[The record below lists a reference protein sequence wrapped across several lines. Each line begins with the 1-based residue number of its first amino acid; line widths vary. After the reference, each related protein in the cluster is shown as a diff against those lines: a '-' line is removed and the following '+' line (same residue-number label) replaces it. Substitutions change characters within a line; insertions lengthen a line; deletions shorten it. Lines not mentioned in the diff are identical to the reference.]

1 MLEAESPKSLRPQ
14 VKLGDLK
21 LSPPSGGVT
30 ASDLSVAD
38 QSSISQAPFPRT
50 KSMHI
55 GVELRPLLLLRQL
68 NVPALTVKQP
78 DIVLM

>member
-1 MLEAESPKSLRPQ
+1 MKP
-14 VKLGDLK
+14 GDLK
-21 LSPPSGGVT
+21 LSPLSGGVT

-38 QSSISQAPFPRT
+38 QSSIRQGPFPRT

-55 GVELRPLLLLRQL
+55 GVELRPLLPLRQL

-78 DIVLM
+78 DIALM